1 MNAQE
6 PQETDNDSAKN
17 ASNNQSQ
24 TKWKSHQSNI
34 LGGLVLITFG
44 ALLLAQELFPG
55 FDFQKY
61 WPIILIVIG
70 VGLIVS
76 AFERKP
82 EQ

>member
-1 MNAQE
+1 MNT
-6 PQETDNDSAKN
+6 QETQQSDEDSAKN
-17 ASNNQSQ
+17 ASNSQ
-24 TKWKSHQSNI
+24 GQAQPKSHQSNI
-34 LGGLVLITFG
+34 VGGLVLITFG
-44 ALLLAQELFPG
+44 TLFLAQELFPA

-61 WPIILIVIG
+61 WPIILIVMG